1 MKIARIYM
9 RVSTRDQD
17 LRRQDEI
24 LMSAKEAGY
33 YIAGVYRDIESGVRY
48 DRPEL
53 MRMLGD
59 IQPGDVV
66 IAEKMDRLSRG
77 PLPEAEKFVQSL
89 MDKGARLSI
98 PGVVDLNDLIATV
111 DDDIAKIMLDAS
123 QRTLLKV
130 ALQLANDDWESR
142 RERQRQGI
150 KLAQQDGKYKGK
162 RRNKALHD
170 RVIALRKGKVSIAET
185 ARLAECSPAQVKRI
199 WAAHKEKDDAPM
211 SFGEVLAG
219 LYKRAGELRKAPCS
233 SSLRKL
239 EMSLYE
245 DLGGVFPLPPTK
257 LDHGSIRAF
266 CSMVQSDVERRSHDL
281 SIDFSG

>member
-1 MKIARIYM
+1 MKVARVYM

-17 LRRQDEI
+17 LRRQEEI
-24 LMSAKEAGY
+24 LMNAKDAGY

-89 MDKGARLSI
+89 MDKGARLAI
-98 PGVVDLNDLIATV
+98 PGVVDLSELIEATE
-111 DDDIAKIMLDAS
+111 DDIARIMLDAS

-130 ALQLANDDWESR
+130 ALQLANDDWQSR

-150 KLAQQDGKYKGK
+150 KLAQQEGKYKGK

-170 RVIALRKGKVSIAET
+170 RVVALRKGKVSIAET
-185 ARLAECSPAQVKRI
+185 ARLAECSAAQVKRI
-199 WAAHKEKDDAPM
+199 WAAHKAKDETPLN
-211 SFGEVLAG
+211 FGEALAG
-219 LYKRAGELRKAPCS
+219 LYKRAGELHKAPCS
-233 SSLRKL
+233 ISLRTMEK
-239 EMSLYE
+239 SLYE
-245 DLGGVFPLPPTK
+245 VLGSIFPLPPTK

-281 SIDFSG
+281 TMDFSG